1 MGKFR
6 VEVTEL
12 AKLQIAKHIKSGN
25 QASIKKIG
33 KILLEL
39 TETPYSG
46 VGKPEPLKHNLTGL
60 WSREINSKDRLIYE
74 VKEDLVIV
82 DVISAMGHYN
92 DK

>member
-39 TETPYSG
+39 TENALFRCWKTWTI
-46 VGKPEPLKHNLTGL
+46 KHNLSGL